1 MEFIS
6 APGIFPRWVL
16 MWAVAVA
23 LYAACKWVT
32 YRDVQAPA
40 GTPDRGRALGYLL
53 FWPGMDAPAFL
64 YGTDPV
70 LRPERA
76 EWLAAALK
84 TAFGVALIWAGVRAV
99 LPIHPLLA
107 GWIGM
112 TGIMFVLHFG
122 TFHLLSL
129 TWRSLGIDARP
140 VMRNPLR
147 STSLAEFWGRRWN
160 TAFHELAARFTFRPL
175 RRVAGPVAATL
186 LAFLASGLI
195 HELVI
200 SVPARGGYGLPTGY
214 FLLQGLGLLG
224 ERARVARRLGL
235 GRAGRGRLFT
245 LVVAAGPAFWLF
257 PPVFIRAVI
266 LPMLAAIGAL

>member
-1 MEFIS
+1 MEFYS
-6 APGIFPRWVL
+6 PPGPLPRWVF
-16 MWAVAVA
+16 MWTVAVA

-32 YRDVQAPA
+32 YHEASA
-40 GTPDRGRALGYLL
+40 GRTPGRGRALGYLL

-70 LRPERA
+70 PAPRAA
-76 EWLAAALK
+76 EWMAAVLK
-84 TAFGVALIWAGVRAV
+84 TAVGAALIWAGVRLAQPV
-99 LPIHPLLA
+99 HPLLA
-107 GWIGM
+107 GWVGM
-112 TGIMFVLHFG
+112 TGMLFVLHFG

-129 TWRSLGIDARP
+129 AWRTLGVDARP
-140 VMRNPLR
+140 VMRNPPR
-147 STSLAEFWGRRWN
+147 STSLAEFWSRRWN
-160 TAFHELAARFTFRPL
+160 TAFHELATRFTFRPL
-175 RRVAGPVAATL
+175 LPLAGPAPATL

-224 ERARVARRLGL
+224 ERARAARRFGL
-235 GRAGRGRLFT
+235 GRGARGRLFA

-257 PPVFIRAVI
+257 PPVFVGNVI